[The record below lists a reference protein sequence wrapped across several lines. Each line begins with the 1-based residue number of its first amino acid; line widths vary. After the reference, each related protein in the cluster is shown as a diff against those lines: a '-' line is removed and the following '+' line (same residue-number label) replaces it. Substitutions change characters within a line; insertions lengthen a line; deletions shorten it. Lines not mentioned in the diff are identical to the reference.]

1 MLRIW
6 NRRSRLYMLA
16 VAVVVGAGALQGSSL
31 TSAARA
37 AVSGAITEYS
47 VPADSSPGRPLG
59 VAPGPDGNVWFVT
72 GLGQLGRVTPTGA
85 TALFAIPTPPACTTN
100 CPPPSAPPPPAERL
114 ASGQEIALGPDGALW
129 FTQPFSNNIGRATVS
144 NGALVSV
151 QEFPAPTGCHPPY
164 RFCMDGITTGPDGKV
179 WFTEPV
185 KGKIG
190 RLDPST
196 GLITEFAIPGGGFP
210 LRITAGPD
218 GNLWFADNGT
228 SSVGRATPLGVI
240 TEFAIPNQDPNAGA
254 HSGDPNYTY
263 GVNPGITAGSDGNLW
278 FNEEAG
284 VCNPPIVCGATF
296 DEIGRITPSGTV
308 LAGYPIATSSN
319 VQSLTAGVDGNV
331 WFAEGNASD
340 PQGNF
345 APGMQIGRL
354 TPSGELTEFVTP
366 TAASAPFDIT
376 RGGDGQIWFSERLVG
391 ASGAIGTVHDFD
403 FATGGTFVIGDGR
416 SAVGDPVT
424 YWGAQWSAAN
434 LPSAGI
440 APTSFKGFASG
451 AGTTPPSCGTAY
463 STSAGN
469 SPGPPASVPAYLA
482 VVVSS
487 TVSQSGATISGDV
500 KKIVIVRTDPGYAPS
515 PGHPGTGSVVGVL
528 C

>member
-6 NRRSRLYMLA
+6 NRRGRLYMLV

-47 VPADSSPGRPLG
+47 VPNDSSPGRPLG

-72 GLGQLGRVTPTGA
+72 GVGQLGRVTPTGA
-85 TALFAIPTPPACTTN
+85 MALFTIPAPPACTTN
-100 CPPPSAPPPPAERL
+100 CPPPGASPPPAERL

-129 FTQPFSNNIGRATVS
+129 FTQPFSNNVGRATVS

-164 RFCMDGITTGPDGKV
+164 RFCMDGITTGPDGNV
-179 WFTEPV
+179 WFTEPI

-190 RLDPST
+190 RLAPST
-196 GLITEFAIPGGGFP
+196 GIITEFAIPGGGFP

-228 SSVGRATPLGVI
+228 SSVGRVTPLGAI

-254 HSGDPNYTY
+254 HAGDSNYSY

-284 VCNPPIVCGATF
+284 VCNPPIICGATF

-340 PQGNF
+340 AQGNF
-345 APGMQIGRL
+345 APGMQVGRL

-376 RGGDGQIWFSERLVG
+376 RGGDGQIWFSERFG

-403 FATGGTFVIGDGR
+403 FATGGTFAIGDGN
-416 SAVGDPVT
+416 SAVGGSVT
-424 YWGAQWSAAN
+424 YWGPQWSAAN
-434 LPSAGI
+434 LLSVGI

-451 AGTTPPSCGTAY
+451 AGTTPPACGTGY

-469 SPGPPASVPAYLA
+469 SPSPPGTVPAYLA

-487 TVSQSGATISGDV
+487 TVSQSDATISGDV

-515 PGHPGTGSVVGVL
+515 PGHPGTGTVVGVL

>member
-6 NRRSRLYMLA
+6 NRRGRLYMLV
-16 VAVVVGAGALQGSSL
+16 VAVVVGGALQGSSL

-47 VPADSSPGRPLG
+47 VPNDSSPGRPLG

-85 TALFAIPTPPACTTN
+85 MALFTIPTPPACTTN
-100 CPPPSAPPPPAERL
+100 CPPPTAPPPPAERL

-129 FTQPFSNNIGRATVS
+129 FTQPFSNNVGRATIS

-164 RFCMDGITTGPDGKV
+164 RFCMDGITTGPDGNV
-179 WFTEPV
+179 WFTEPI

-190 RLDPST
+190 RLDPLT
-196 GLITEFAIPGGGFP
+196 GITTEFAIPGGGFP

-228 SSVGRATPLGVI
+228 SSVGRVTPLGAI
-240 TEFAIPNQDPNAGA
+240 TEFAIPNQDPNASA
-254 HSGDPNYTY
+254 HAGDPNYSY

-278 FNEEAG
+278 FSEEAG
-284 VCNPPIVCGATF
+284 VCNPPIICGATF

-340 PQGNF
+340 AQGNF
-345 APGMQIGRL
+345 ASGMQVGRL
-354 TPSGELTEFVTP
+354 TPSGELTEFV
-366 TAASAPFDIT
+366 
-376 RGGDGQIWFSERLVG
+376 RGRTDLVQRTVWRVRRDRNGPRLRLRDRR
-391 ASGAIGTVHDFD
+391 HLCDWRWQQRL
-403 FATGGTFVIGDGR
+403 GR
-416 SAVGDPVT
+416 FCHLLEP
-424 YWGAQWSAAN
+424 
-434 LPSAGI
+434 
-440 APTSFKGFASG
+440 
-451 AGTTPPSCGTAY
+451 
-463 STSAGN
+463 
-469 SPGPPASVPAYLA
+469 A
-482 VVVSS
+482 VVGFEPSEPRNRADELQGIRLRCGYDTARLRNRVL
-487 TVSQSGATISGDV
+487 DV
-500 KKIVIVRTDPGYAPS
+500 RR
-515 PGHPGTGSVVGVL
+515 
-528 C
+528 